1 MRDGGRLKE
10 GRGTL
15 KEGRGTPLRL
25 PFGFAQGERSGT
37 GKKDERWWSS
47 GAETTNWKER
57 KGEEERDKDYPDR
70 FSSNLLGVIKTFK
83 A

>member
-1 MRDGGRLKE
+1 MKE
-10 GRGTL
+10 GRGARL

-47 GAETTNWKER
+47 GAETTIWEER
-57 KGEEERDKDYPDR
+57 KREEERDKDSPDR
-70 FSSNLLGVIKTFK
+70 FSSNLFGVIKAFK
-83 A
+83 P